1 MKVNQ
6 LKTIIK
12 QAVKEAIQ
20 EEMKDILL
28 EAIKTPK
35 TSIQENTPV
44 QQKPIGKKSK
54 KEIRENYMSVLNG
67 MMPGANGTLNA
78 TSADV
83 PLQVNGPVDTTSA
96 NGTLPAGNVSMDQ
109 IMGLI
114 NNKGLLWHLEQEEY
128 ILMIQ
133 DLG

>member
-96 NGTLPAGNVSMDQ
+96 NGTLPDGKVSMDQ
-109 IMGLI
+109 IMGLM
-114 NNKGLLWHLEQEEY
+114 NNKG
-128 ILMIQ
+128 
-133 DLG
+133 

>member
-35 TSIQENTPV
+35 TQIQENTPV
-44 QQKPIGKKSK
+44 KQKPLDKKDK
-54 KEIRENYMSVLNG
+54 KVIRENYMSVLNG
-67 MMPGANGTLNA
+67 MVPGANGTLSA
-78 TSADV
+78 TTADV

-109 IMGLI
+109 IMGLM
-114 NNKGLLWHLEQEEY
+114 NNKG
-128 ILMIQ
+128 
-133 DLG
+133 

>member
-28 EAIKTPK
+28 EAIETPK
-35 TSIQENTPV
+35 AQIQENTPIK
-44 QQKPIGKKSK
+44 QKPLDKKSK

-67 MMPGANGTLNA
+67 MMPGANGTLSA

-83 PLQVNGPVDTTSA
+83 PMQVNGPVDTTSA
-96 NGTLPAGNVSMDQ
+96 NGSLPQGNVSMDQ
-109 IMGLI
+109 IMGLM
-114 NNKGLLWHLEQEEY
+114 NSKG
-128 ILMIQ
+128 
-133 DLG
+133 

>member
-35 TSIQENTPV
+35 AQIQENTPIK
-44 QQKPIGKKSK
+44 QKPLDKKSK

-67 MMPGANGTLNA
+67 MMPGANGTLSA

-83 PLQVNGPVDTTSA
+83 PMQVNGPVDTTSA
-96 NGTLPAGNVSMDQ
+96 NGSLPQGSVSMDQ
-109 IMGLI
+109 IMGLM
-114 NNKGLLWHLEQEEY
+114 NNKG
-128 ILMIQ
+128 
-133 DLG
+133 